1 MYDYLWLYQ
10 LEGLVADLLESE
22 ILIPGTVPIGM
33 DNVFRSI
40 DSKKKSFYCLAILR
54 GNGKYAKPI
63 PP

>member
-40 DSKKKSFYCLAILR
+40 DSKKKFFYCLAILR
-54 GNGKYAKPI
+54 GN
-63 PP
+63 